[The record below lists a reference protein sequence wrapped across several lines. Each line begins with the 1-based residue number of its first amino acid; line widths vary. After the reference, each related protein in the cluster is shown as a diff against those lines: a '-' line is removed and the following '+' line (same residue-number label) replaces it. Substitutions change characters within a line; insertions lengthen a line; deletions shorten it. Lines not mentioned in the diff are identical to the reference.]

1 MSIFETPP
9 SQRQYHSS
17 IYTTPNVGGGPS
29 SSGYPDLPSELRSS
43 SRNSYTGGS
52 SSAYATDSRSSQAF
66 TAAPSGSESGIP
78 QAPKPVS
85 STDNLGPVPRAART
99 INEFLTTE
107 ARYPQ
112 LDDIVS
118 RRTPLLQIWEYGG
131 IWANDGWY
139 GMNRRSIVRL

>member
-1 MSIFETPP
+1 VRGEIIRKKKMSIFETPP

-29 SSGYPDLPSELRSS
+29 SSLNPGYPDLPTELRSS

-52 SSAYATDSRSSQAF
+52 SSAYATDTRSSQAF

-118 RRTPLLQIWEYGG
+118 RRTPPFRFGNMG
-131 IWANDGWY
+131 
-139 GMNRRSIVRL
+139 

>member
-29 SSGYPDLPSELRSS
+29 SSVYPDLPTELRSS
-43 SRNSYTGGS
+43 SRNSYAGGS
-52 SSAYATDSRSSQAF
+52 SSAYATDGRSSQPF
-66 TAAPSGSESGIP
+66 AAPSGSESGIP

-118 RRTPLLQIWEYGG
+118 RRAPPLLQLWVYGLMMV
-131 IWANDGWY
+131 
-139 GMNRRSIVRL
+139 GMG